1 MIIASAAAVVADAPS
16 VAVAAYGA
24 VAVAAAA
31 AVIES
36 ASGARYQNLKI
47 SVRIYTFGYINN
59 PVLLIRQTKIQT

>member
-31 AVIES
+31 VIES
-36 ASGARYQNLKI
+36 VSGARYQDLKI
-47 SVRIYTFGYINN
+47 SVRM
-59 PVLLIRQTKIQT
+59 

>member
-47 SVRIYTFGYINN
+47 SVRIYTFYISN